1 MALTALP
8 RNGIESTMIEPP
20 SIDHLYP
27 DSDKTLSVLLA
38 IVPAGSGDSTD
49 NHWMLEWTVSEG
61 NNSVVRRLQIV
72 REQGF
77 DHLTNW
83 GPVTV
88 TADELT
94 NPSQKFSVGDLT
106 LSQRKDLEKI
116 AMDTPVMVPN
126 GEWNCQNWT
135 TNVLKEAVGK
145 KLLDS
150 RIVDRVLISAGEI
163 QPLSSW

>member
-1 MALTALP
+1 MSLN
-8 RNGIESTMIEPP
+8 R
-20 SIDHLYP
+20 
-27 DSDKTLSVLLA
+27 LLRC
-38 IVPAGSGDSTD
+38 VEED
-49 NHWMLEWTVSEG
+49 NSPII
-61 NNSVVRRLQIV
+61 RRLRIV
-72 REQGF
+72 QEQGF

-83 GPVTV
+83 GPSPLTV

-94 NPSQKFSVGDLT
+94 NPSQKHSIGDLT
-106 LSQRKDLEKI
+106 LSQRKDLERI
-116 AMDTPVMVPN
+116 APVMMPN

-150 RIVDRVLISAGEI
+150 RIVDRVLVSAGEI